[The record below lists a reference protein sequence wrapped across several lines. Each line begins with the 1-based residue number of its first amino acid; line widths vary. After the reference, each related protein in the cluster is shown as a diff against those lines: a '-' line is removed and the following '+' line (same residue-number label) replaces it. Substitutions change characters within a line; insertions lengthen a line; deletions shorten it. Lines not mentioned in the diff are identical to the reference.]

1 MNLSDIKRVFFIGI
15 GGIGMSALARY
26 FNRIGKLVAGY
37 DSTPTLLT
45 AELSNEGITVHH
57 EDNIN
62 SIPNGFLDN
71 PNELLVIY
79 TPAIP
84 KDHKEFN
91 FLLGKKY
98 SVIKRAKALGMV
110 ANEYA
115 TAAISGTHGKT
126 STSTMLAYL
135 LSKSPQRCDAFLGG
149 ISKNF
154 NSNLVLG
161 NKGANRL
168 VVEAD
173 EFDRSF
179 LSINPQ
185 LAIVTSV
192 DADHLDIYDNHTKV
206 KEAFEA
212 FVSNITPGGVLIIK
226 KGLEEI
232 ARQRKDI
239 TIYSYS
245 GEDKADFYPENMN
258 HKNGFYS
265 FDLITPFGIFE
276 KVSLGI
282 LGRYNV
288 ENAIAAS
295 AAALIWGIS
304 GEILLKGL
312 HSFKGIVRRFDLR
325 YKSKRVIYIDDYAHH
340 PKELS
345 AAIGSLKEIFP
356 KRRITGIFQPHL
368 YTRTRDFAD
377 EFAESLSQ
385 LDELIMLPIYPAREQ
400 PIAGVNA
407 EMILNKVKCKVK
419 QICSLDNLVDVLMEK
434 NIDVLITLGAGNI
447 DKVTGDIVNMLKVK
461 EKK

>member
-1 MNLSDIKRVFFIGI
+1 MNLNDIKRVFFIGI

-26 FNRIGKLVAGY
+26 FNRIGKMVAGY
-37 DSTPTLLT
+37 DSTPTSLT
-45 AELSNEGITVHH
+45 AELSNEGIAIHH

-62 SIPNGFLDN
+62 RIPKDFLDN

-91 FLLGKKY
+91 YLLRKKNT
-98 SVIKRAKALGMV
+98 VIKRAKALGLI
-110 ANEYA
+110 ANDYA

-135 LSKSPQRCDAFLGG
+135 LSKTPQRCDAFLGG

-154 NSNLVLG
+154 NGNLVLG
-161 NKGANRL
+161 DKGANRL

-179 LSINPQ
+179 LSLNPQ

-192 DADHLDIYDNHTKV
+192 DADHLDIYDDHAKV

-232 ARQRKDI
+232 AGKRKDI
-239 TIYSYS
+239 SIYTYS
-245 GEDKADFYPENMN
+245 GEERADFYPENVS

-265 FDLITPFGIFE
+265 FDLITPFGNFE
-276 KVSLGI
+276 KISLGV

-304 GEILLKGL
+304 DEVLQKGL
-312 HSFKGIVRRFDLR
+312 FSFKGISRRFDLR
-325 YKSKRVIYIDDYAHH
+325 YKSKRIVYIDDYAHH

-356 KRRITGIFQPHL
+356 NRRITGIFQPHL

-400 PIAGVNA
+400 PIAGVNS
-407 EMILNKVKCKVK
+407 EMILTKVKCKEK
-419 QICSLDNLVDVLMEK
+419 KICKLDNLVDVLRVKE
-434 NIDVLITLGAGNI
+434 IDVLITLGAGNI
-447 DKVTGDIVNMLKVK
+447 DKVAVDIVNMLKEK